1 MELHAKEDFLV
12 SVNVNEFNLLGTDPV
27 DVLEVSNNA
36 RELFVHEVVPD
47 NEALLAVH
55 ISEVQ
60 KDTGNLTMVEY
71 HALNQREI
79 SRYSNTVEWA

>member
-1 MELHAKEDFLV
+1 MELQAEDDFLV
-12 SVNVNEFNLLGTDPV
+12 GVNVNEFNLLGTDPA

-47 NEALLAVH
+47 NNTLLAVH

-60 KDTGNLTMVEY
+60 KDAGNLSMVEY
-71 HALNQREI
+71 HSLNQREI
-79 SRYSNTVEWA
+79 SRYSKDVEWA

>member
-1 MELHAKEDFLV
+1 MELQAEEDFLV
-12 SVNVNEFNLLGTDPV
+12 GVNVNEFNLLGTDPA

-55 ISEVQ
+55 I
-60 KDTGNLTMVEY
+60 
-71 HALNQREI
+71 A
-79 SRYSNTVEWA
+79 